1 MSTLVFAGGA
11 QFMAVG
17 LLAAGN
23 PVAAVLAGL
32 LLNARHLPFGLAV
45 AGRGRPALAGTGW
58 SAAT

>member
-1 MSTLVFAGGA
+1 MSAFVFAGGA

-17 LLAAGN
+17 LIAAGN

-45 AGRGRPALAGTGW
+45 AECSAGGGTG
-58 SAAT
+58 